1 MPIEIRE
8 LVIKVK
14 VEENTQK
21 KNEALDM
28 DAIKKTMAM
37 MCKKEVK
44 KQLDKIKER

>member
-14 VEENTQK
+14 VEEQTNTS
-21 KNEALDM
+21 NEILDM
-28 DAIKKTMAM
+28 DEVRKSIAS

-44 KQLDKIKER
+44 KQLEKNKER

>member
-14 VEENTQK
+14 VEESTKPHQDI
-21 KNEALDM
+21 LDM
-28 DAIKKTMAM
+28 EMVRQTVVNI
-37 MCKKEVK
+37 CKKEVK